1 MNQST
6 GALCYRVRQF
16 FRALFAR
23 VSDEELEQ
31 AARILTPA
39 ALALFCSMPIQDQ
52 RHGLDVCVALQQAGH
67 TKPDLLAAALLHD
80 AGKAAARIPAGQRAV
95 IVLLERFAPRLLA
108 RLSQGAP
115 QGCALSLPK
124 GCVLSPTKGCVLSP
138 TKGCVLSLSKGW
150 RRPFVVHARHPQV
163 GARWAREA
171 GCSPLTVAL
180 IRRHQDQLMGC
191 SPLSVEEDRLLA
203 ALQAADS
210 LN

>member
-1 MNQST
+1 MDPST
-6 GALCYRVRQF
+6 GALRYRVRQF

-52 RHGLDVCVALQQAGH
+52 RHGLDVCVALRQAGH

-80 AGKAAARIPAGQRAV
+80 AGKAAARLPAWQRAV
-95 IVLLERFAPRLLA
+95 IVLLGRFAPRLLA

-124 GCVLSPTKGCVLSP
+124 GPA
-138 TKGCVLSLSKGW
+138 LSLPKGW
-150 RRPFVVHARHPQV
+150 RRPFVVHARHPQA
-163 GARWAREA
+163 GARWAEEA

-180 IRRHQDQLMGC
+180 IRRHQDQSTGC
-191 SPLSVEEDRLLA
+191 SPLAVEEDQLLA
-203 ALQAADS
+203 ALQAADN
-210 LN
+210 LH